1 VYRNVWDPMNYMD
14 KVKTPVLWLSWPR
27 DGHFP
32 LDCQRATYQAG
43 PGPRMVSLIPGM
55 GHSHPAG
62 WRPAESYA
70 FAKSIAES
78 GKPWCEFKNIDINDT
93 HVRAEFKSE
102 KPLDKAV
109 LISTTDTGFTG
120 DRTWVESDAELRK
133 AGGQWIVTAE
143 RPQGTTGWF
152 VNVKS
157 GELTVSSDFQ
167 GE

>member
-1 VYRNVWDPMNYMD
+1 
-14 KVKTPVLWLSWPR
+14 
-27 DGHFP
+27 
-32 LDCQRATYQAG
+32 
-43 PGPRMVSLIPGM
+43 
-55 GHSHPAG
+55 
-62 WRPAESYA
+62 
-70 FAKSIAES
+70 
-78 GKPWCEFKNIDINDT
+78 
-93 HVRAEFKSE
+93 
-102 KPLDKAV
+102 LDKAV